1 MTDKKINK
9 GEKPLILI
17 VDDLPKNLQ
26 VLGIILRE
34 KDYEIAAAAGGRQ
47 ALDMVA
53 ARLPDLVLLD
63 VIMPEPDGFQV
74 CEKLKASAETKDIPV
89 IFLTAR
95 TETTDIVKGFQLGAV
110 DYVTKPFNKA
120 ELLARVSAHL
130 ELKKAQRKIIKL
142 EQKNAA
148 LAMAVTA
155 NHEINQPLTVLQ
167 GNFDLFQNTLDQA
180 GLTDKQQK
188 FLMKM
193 QEAMEKVQTILNKFK
208 DSASIHFEDYLGD
221 QKMVVFEKAGKPGTE
236 TGDGA

>member
-1 MTDKKINK
+1 MTNKKIDK

-47 ALDMVA
+47 ALEMVGT
-53 ARLPDLVLLD
+53 RLPDLVLLD

-95 TETTDIVKGFQLGAV
+95 TGTEDIVKGFQLGAV

-120 ELLARVSAHL
+120 ELLARVGSHL
-130 ELKKAQRKIIKL
+130 ELKKAQREIIKL

-148 LAMAVTA
+148 MAMAVTA

-167 GNFDLFQNTLDQA
+167 GNFDLFQNTLDRTN
-180 GLTDKQQK
+180 LTDKQQK
-188 FLMKM
+188 FLTKM
-193 QEAMEKVQTILNKFK
+193 QQAMEKVQAILKKFK
-208 DSASIHFEDYLGD
+208 NSSSIHFENYLGN
-221 QKMVVFEKAGKPGTE
+221 QKMVVFEEEKQ
-236 TGDGA
+236 

>member
-1 MTDKKINK
+1 MTNKKINK

-47 ALDMVA
+47 ALEMVGT
-53 ARLPDLVLLD
+53 RLPDLILLD

-95 TETTDIVKGFQLGAV
+95 TGTEDIVKGFELGAV

-120 ELLARVSAHL
+120 ELLARVGSHL
-130 ELKKAQRKIIKL
+130 ELQKAQREIIKL

-148 LAMAVTA
+148 MAMAVTA
-155 NHEINQPLTVLQ
+155 NHEINQPLTVLR
-167 GNFDLFQNTLDQA
+167 GNFDLFQNTLDRTS
-180 GLTDKQQK
+180 LTDKQQK

-193 QEAMEKVQTILNKFK
+193 QEAMEKVQVILKKFK
-208 DSASIHFEDYLGD
+208 NSTSIHFENYLGT
-221 QKMVVFEKAGKPGTE
+221 QKMVVFEEEK
-236 TGDGA
+236 